1 MNPIDYIRKLRR
13 SFPPAQDSLTPDLF
27 VLVALDQTL
36 ATKYGLT
43 ILERA
48 HIFNQAYKPDLFD
61 QNRITRLGLKRCDLL
76 NDEQY
81 KLIQTEISE
90 TL

>member
-1 MNPIDYIRKLRR
+1 MNPIDFIRKLRKL
-13 SFPPAQDSLTPDLF
+13 FPPAQDSLTPDLLT
-27 VLVALDQTL
+27 LVALDQTL
-36 ATKYGLT
+36 STKYKLT

-61 QNRITRLGLKRCDLL
+61 LNRITRLGLKRCDLI

>member
-1 MNPIDYIRKLRR
+1 MNPIDFIRKLRK
-13 SFPPAQDSLTPDLF
+13 SFPPAPESLTPDLLT
-27 VLVALDQTL
+27 LVALDQTL

-43 ILERA
+43 IFERA

-61 QNRITRLGLKRCDLL
+61 QNRITRLGLKRCDLI

>member
-1 MNPIDYIRKLRR
+1 MNPIDFIRKLRK

-27 VLVALDQTL
+27 TLVALDQAL
-36 ATKYGLT
+36 STKYGLT

-48 HIFNQAYKPDLFD
+48 HIFNQAYKPDYFD
-61 QNRITRLGLKRCDLL
+61 LNKVTRLGLKRCDLI

>member
-1 MNPIDYIRKLRR
+1 MNPIDYIRKLRKHY
-13 SFPPAQDSLTPDLF
+13 PPAPESLSPDSLT
-27 VLVALDQTL
+27 LVAIDHTL
-36 ATKYGLT
+36 ATKHGLT
-43 ILERA
+43 ILQRA
-48 HIFNQAYKPDLFD
+48 HIFNIAYKPDLFD
-61 QNRITRLGLKRCDLL
+61 QNRVTRLGLKRCDLR

>member
-1 MNPIDYIRKLRR
+1 MNPIDFIRKLRKHY
-13 SFPPAQDSLTPDLF
+13 PPAPESLCPDSLT
-27 VLVALDQTL
+27 LVAIDHTL
-36 ATKYGLT
+36 ATKHGLN
-43 ILERA
+43 IMERA
-48 HIFNQAYKPDLFD
+48 HILNQAYKPDLFD
-61 QNRITRLGLKRCDLL
+61 QNRVTRLGLKRCDLR